1 MPVPVPSEETIN
13 YNKGIVELLKK
24 LVLTSRVL
32 KKGNTYTIVSSNEK
46 DNTVVCTIVDNLDH
60 FIPAGQ
66 RISVAWPYGQPVE
79 ISKYF
84 APVDDLMTLL
94 KENAQEVTDK
104 EKPLNIS
111 PNNLTEWL
119 ESHIEKR

>member
-1 MPVPVPSEETIN
+1 MPIPVPSEETIN
-13 YNKGIVELLKK
+13 YNNGIVELLKK
-24 LVLTSRVL
+24 LVLTSKVL

-60 FIPAGQ
+60 FIPAG
-66 RISVAWPYGQPVE
+66 RHISVAWPYGQPVE

-84 APVDDLMTLL
+84 AHLDDLMTLL

-104 EKPLNIS
+104 EKPLNIA